1 MSLDKRGAGPATV
14 LLVDDE
20 EDIVTYL
27 VTLLQDSGYDAVGVS
42 DADAALAA
50 IDAAAPDLILLDIMM
65 PGESGLSLYQKL
77 RGSAKTADVP
87 VLFISGLRQTEELG
101 DLARGH
107 EREVPDAAFYLEKP
121 IRAEEL
127 IRRIREVL
135 PWTQ

>member
-1 MSLDKRGAGPATV
+1 MGRDNKEAGPATV

-27 VTLLQDSGYDAVGVS
+27 VTLLQDCGYHAIGVC
-42 DADAALAA
+42 DADAALEA
-50 IDAAAPDLILLDIMM
+50 IDLAAPDLILLDIMM

-77 RGSAKTADVP
+77 RGSAKTAGVP

-101 DLARGH
+101 ELVEGRNA
-107 EREVPDAAFYLEKP
+107 EVPDAAFYLEKP